1 MKFNDEQLLVET
13 YKMMHLREYIDHL
26 EAQGKSLEEVKEIL
40 IKEGLWDSVKA
51 GFKTLNPFGQSKEAD
66 LARRK
71 YKRMAYGGLA
81 KMAHKGI
88 KKGAEALEK
97 HGVDVKA
104 VKNNPIVKAIESEG
118 KNFVRTKNDFKRTY
132 SDQMMNAYKAKID
145 KFVQEINTDLGRGG
159 LSEPQIQNMYPE
171 LLKAFQKALG
181 L

>member
-51 GFKTLNPFGQSKEAD
+51 GFKTLNPFGQSKEAQVAKD
-66 LARRK
+66 R
-71 YKRMAYGGLA
+71 YKKMAGSGLA
-81 KMAHKGI
+81 KMADIGI
-88 KKGAEALEK
+88 KKGAEALQK
-97 HGVDVKA
+97 YGVDADA
-104 VKNNPIVKAIESEG
+104 VKKNPVVKAIGKEG
-118 KNFVRTKNDFKRTY
+118 QTFGKTKNDMKRTY
-132 SDQMMNAYKAKID
+132 SGQMMNAYKAKID

-159 LSEPQIQNMYPE
+159 LNETQIQNMYPD